1 MDQMVVRK
9 IKLGILSDTH
19 DNLSFTIRW
28 VDFFKG
34 ENVDGI
40 VHLGDN
46 NSPFIFKNVFNK
58 FQGKGY
64 AVLGNNDGDRI
75 LISNMAYNFNIKI
88 AEQIMIQEIDG
99 LRMLLMHGF
108 GSPEQTKLI
117 AHSFAKSRDYDVV
130 LYGHTHEALI
140 ENLNGILVVNPGEA
154 GGILTGKPTAAIM
167 QTKPLSIRIVSLP

>member
-1 MDQMVVRK
+1 
-9 IKLGILSDTH
+9 
-19 DNLSFTIRW
+19 
-28 VDFFKG
+28 
-34 ENVDGI
+34 
-40 VHLGDN
+40 
-46 NSPFIFKNVFNK
+46 
-58 FQGKGY
+58 
-64 AVLGNNDGDRI
+64 
-75 LISNMAYNFNIKI
+75 MAYNFNIKI

-130 LYGHTHEALI
+130 LYGHTHEALV